1 MVSFI
6 SLSKFLLFI
15 NIASAFI
22 MPMPTASHINKLP
35 VKVNR
40 YSNNNIKMKLDKNVE
55 KNINM
60 IANIIITNSLYSY
73 VLSIYWNIY
82 YTQAFI
88 YSSIIYIGVL
98 FFYTIALGL
107 ISKFKE
113 TLK

>member
-22 MPMPTASHINKLP
+22 MPMPTASNINKLP
-35 VKVNR
+35 VKVNQ
-40 YSNNNIKMKLDKNVE
+40 YNNNNIKIKLYKNEE

-73 VLSIYWNIY
+73 ILLVIIIVYMNINWY
-82 YTQAFI
+82 Y
-88 YSSIIYIGVL
+88 Y
-98 FFYTIALGL
+98 
-107 ISKFKE
+107 
-113 TLK
+113 

>member
-40 YSNNNIKMKLDKNVE
+40 YRNNNLIKMKLDNNVE

-73 VLSIYWNIY
+73 LLSIYCNIY

-98 FFYTIALGL
+98 FFYTITLGL
-107 ISKFKE
+107 ISKFK
-113 TLK
+113 K

>member
-1 MVSFI
+1 
-6 SLSKFLLFI
+6 
-15 NIASAFI
+15 
-22 MPMPTASHINKLP
+22 
-35 VKVNR
+35 
-40 YSNNNIKMKLDKNVE
+40 MKLDKNVE

-60 IANIIITNSLYSY
+60 ITNNSY

-88 YSSIIYIGVL
+88 YSSIIYISVL
-98 FFYTIALGL
+98 FFYTITLGL

>member
-22 MPMPTASHINKLP
+22 MPLPSASHINKLP
-35 VKVNR
+35 VKVNH
-40 YSNNNIKMKLDKNVE
+40 YHYNNNNIKMKLDNNV
-55 KNINM
+55 KVGID
-60 IANIIITNSLYSY
+60 IIGMTTYSY
-73 VLSIYWNIY
+73 LLSIYCNIY

-98 FFYTIALGL
+98 FFYTITLGL
-107 ISKFKE
+107 ISKFK
-113 TLK
+113 K

>member
-22 MPMPTASHINKLP
+22 MPMPTASNIDKLP

-40 YSNNNIKMKLDKNVE
+40 YSNNNNLIKMKLDKNVK

-73 VLSIYWNIY
+73 ILLVIIILYMNINWY
-82 YTQAFI
+82 Y
-88 YSSIIYIGVL
+88 Y
-98 FFYTIALGL
+98 
-107 ISKFKE
+107 
-113 TLK
+113 

>member
-22 MPMPTASHINKLP
+22 MPIPSTSNINKLP
-35 VKVNR
+35 IKVNR

-98 FFYTIALGL
+98 FFYTITLGL

>member
-22 MPMPTASHINKLP
+22 MPLPSTSNIDKLP

-40 YSNNNIKMKLDKNVE
+40 YYNNNNLIKMKLDKNVE

-107 ISKFKE
+107 ISKFK
-113 TLK
+113 K

>member
-22 MPMPTASHINKLP
+22 MPMPTASNINKLP
-35 VKVNR
+35 VKVNQ
-40 YSNNNIKMKLDKNVE
+40 YNNNNIKIKLYKNVE

-73 VLSIYWNIY
+73 ILLVIIIVYMNINWY
-82 YTQAFI
+82 Y
-88 YSSIIYIGVL
+88 Y
-98 FFYTIALGL
+98 
-107 ISKFKE
+107 
-113 TLK
+113 

>member
-22 MPMPTASHINKLP
+22 MPLPSTSNIDKLP

-40 YSNNNIKMKLDKNVE
+40 YRNNNLIKMKLDKNVE

-73 VLSIYWNIY
+73 ILLVIIILYMNINWY
-82 YTQAFI
+82 Y
-88 YSSIIYIGVL
+88 Y
-98 FFYTIALGL
+98 
-107 ISKFKE
+107 
-113 TLK
+113 

>member
-22 MPMPTASHINKLP
+22 MPMPQSHINKLP

-82 YTQAFI
+82 YIQAFI

-98 FFYTIALGL
+98 FFYTITLGL

>member
-22 MPMPTASHINKLP
+22 MPMPQSNINKLP

-40 YSNNNIKMKLDKNVE
+40 YSNNNNLIKMKLDKNVE

-107 ISKFKE
+107 ISKFK
-113 TLK
+113 K

>member
-22 MPMPTASHINKLP
+22 MPLPSVSHINKLP

-40 YSNNNIKMKLDKNVE
+40 YHNNNIKMKLDNNV
-55 KNINM
+55 KVGID
-60 IANIIITNSLYSY
+60 IIGMTTYSY
-73 VLSIYWNIY
+73 LLSIYCNIY

-98 FFYTIALGL
+98 FFYTITLGL

-113 TLK
+113 TIK